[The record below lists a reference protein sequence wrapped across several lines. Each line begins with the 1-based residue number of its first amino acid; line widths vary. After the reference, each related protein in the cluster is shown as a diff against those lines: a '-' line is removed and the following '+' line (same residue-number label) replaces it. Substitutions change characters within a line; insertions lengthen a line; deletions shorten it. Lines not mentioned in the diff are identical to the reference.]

1 VRPAAVFTA
10 AAASLLCGWAGAQP
24 IQLRIYSEFQRV
36 DPFGR
41 IVEADRALRPREILS
56 PAVARNGYASFHVVV
71 IVPPQTPFVLHF
83 GQNPEDVLK
92 LTVYKERFVK
102 VGQAWIPDP
111 LERVLPPYESR
122 ARPPEQSI
130 PGQTATAFW
139 LDAWIPAE
147 ARVGRMRLEAQ
158 LNVGEHWVIAPMEVR
173 IRPVR
178 IPDHADTSEALP
190 PVEAP
195 ADRAALGPLLAFLCG
210 TAEPPG
216 AASVSVR
223 RLIRRNARQDMALAR
238 QLAERLGE
246 HAVREG
252 LLRAAGAAGAAS
264 WCSGPETPAERGAEW
279 YLRVRDYLLRAA
291 E

>member
-1 VRPAAVFTA
+1 MAVCVFCLW
-10 AAASLLCGWAGAQP
+10 ASAQP

-56 PAVARNGYASFHVVV
+56 PAVARNGFASFHVVV
-71 IVPPQTPFVLHF
+71 LVPPRTPFVLHF
-83 GQNPEDVLK
+83 GQNPEDTLK
-92 LTVYKERFVK
+92 LTLYKERFVK
-102 VGQAWIPDP
+102 VGQVWIPDL
-111 LERVLPPYESR
+111 LERVLPPYDSR
-122 ARPPEQSI
+122 ARGPEQAI
-130 PGQTATAFW
+130 PGQRATAFW
-139 LDAWIPAE
+139 LDLWTPAE

-158 LNVGEHWVIAPMEVR
+158 LNVGEDWVIAPMEVR

-178 IPDHADTSEALP
+178 IPGHADTGGALP
-190 PVEAP
+190 PPEAP

-210 TAEPPG
+210 SAEGSGPAPL
-216 AASVSVR
+216 SIR

-246 HAVREG
+246 DALRAR
-252 LLRAAGAAGAAS
+252 LLEAAGAADAAS
-264 WCSGPETPAERGAEW
+264 WCGRPVTPAGSGAEW
-279 YLRVRDYLLRAA
+279 YLRVRDALLRAA